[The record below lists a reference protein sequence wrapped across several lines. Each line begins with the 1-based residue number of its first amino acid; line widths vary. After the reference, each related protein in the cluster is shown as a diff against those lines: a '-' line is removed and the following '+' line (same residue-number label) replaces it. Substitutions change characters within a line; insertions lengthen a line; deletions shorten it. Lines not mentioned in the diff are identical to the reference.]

1 VISEEPDDSHRERFA
16 LGLRKGRPSNQRA
29 TVQHPELTEEHI
41 QPGIDAIRVLG
52 ELDLATVA
60 EFEAR
65 VADTLHGDPLPILL
79 DLSGCSFIDTSV
91 LAALLQLRAHSGSSD
106 RHRFAVVA
114 LAQPLRLLRLTGL
127 DRQIPVYETAR
138 DALYGIMPA
147 DSANDDPESADSLG
161 SVSTWRVSLS

>member
-1 VISEEPDDSHRERFA
+1 
-16 LGLRKGRPSNQRA
+16 
-29 TVQHPELTEEHI
+29 VQHPELTEEHI
-41 QPGIDAIRVLG
+41 QPGVDAIRVLG

-60 EFEAR
+60 EFETR
-65 VADTLHGDPLPILL
+65 VAETLHGDPLPILL

-91 LAALLQLRAHSGSSD
+91 LAALLQLRAHSGGSD

-147 DSANDDPESADSLG
+147 DSADDDPESADSLG
-161 SVSTWRVSLS
+161 SASTWRVSLS